1 MKNILFYF
9 TILLSLQIYSQDN
22 CELIKSKKLKDYVK
36 SKYSLNPIEGTEY
49 ITIDK
54 CKFLL
59 GIGITSS
66 TSKNLS
72 VMNRVSS
79 VKARRQVLQLF
90 SGTKITTETII
101 REKEITTNNS
111 SSYVSSY
118 LDVIKENASGFV
130 NGMETLLAFKSTDGS
145 NYVYIITQK
154 LK

>member
-66 TSKNLS
+66 TSK
-72 VMNRVSS
+72 
-79 VKARRQVLQLF
+79 KF
-90 SGTKITTETII
+90 I
-101 REKEITTNNS
+101 
-111 SSYVSSY
+111 
-118 LDVIKENASGFV
+118 
-130 NGMETLLAFKSTDGS
+130 S
-145 NYVYIITQK
+145 NE
-154 LK
+154 

>member
-22 CELIKSKKLKDYVK
+22 CELVKSTKLKDYVK

-59 GIGITSS
+59 GIGITGT

-72 VMNRVSS
+72 IMNRVSS

-90 SGTKITTETII
+90 SGTKITTETTIT
-101 REKEITTNNS
+101 EKEITTNNS

-145 NYVYIITQK
+145 NYVYIIIQK